1 TAVNGVDLW
10 VNRKAK
16 YMEQINGL
24 IKQHS
29 AAQAMAGLPVT
40 ADRNWV
46 IDTPEQIQ

>member
-1 TAVNGVDLW
+1 MHLW

-16 YMEQINGL
+16 YMEQINGM

-29 AAQAMAGLPVT
+29 AAQAKAGLPVT

-46 IDTPEQIQ
+46 IVTPEQIQ